1 MSYDTILL
9 IHAPFVFLWLS
20 CLFLTLIF
28 AAITGLQAS
37 KGLPTG
43 GMAIVRFTTILGL
56 PCAAVVLITG
66 LMMFATGVWP
76 KGDGLALIAG
86 TVLLLLVSI
95 LGTAL
100 AYSAAQKLRS
110 AASGSGEAIT
120 YARRVVLICGV
131 QFVLILVATIRGL
144 DAAGKL

>member
-1 MSYDTILL
+1 
-9 IHAPFVFLWLS
+9 
-20 CLFLTLIF
+20 
-28 AAITGLQAS
+28 
-37 KGLPTG
+37 
-43 GMAIVRFTTILGL
+43 MAIVRFTRILGL

-66 LMMFATGVWP
+66 LMMFATGEWP

-86 TVLLLLVSI
+86 TVLLLLVTI
-95 LGTAL
+95 IGTAL